1 MGSEAGF
8 ENIGNCEPD
17 SSAGQSVS
25 VPDSLLESGMASNV
39 KALKFELG
47 ENNWLATKHSLVI
60 NFDMQ
65 VEKVSEVELGYSFI
79 GMGRCSRRLC
89 CRYDVI
95 ELF

>member
-25 VPDSLLESGMASNV
+25 VPDSVLESGMASNV
-39 KALKFELG
+39 KALKFELEVING
-47 ENNWLATKHSLVI
+47 ALVV
-60 NFDMQ
+60 NFDMK

-79 GMGRCSRRLC
+79 GMGRCSDE
-89 CRYDVI
+89 YAPHGSV
-95 ELF
+95 